1 MGLIARG
8 LEARGLPT
16 LSMSV
21 LWEASENVKP
31 PRTCFLD
38 FPLGCPSG
46 KPRQSNQQRDILR
59 AALESS
65 PFFDPEHW
73 QMKTLPFQWAEDGNR
88 PWEEE
93 VYDLYR
99 EGGIRTVLA
108 HQAAHRTQGES
119 LAGREREF
127 VIRCNC

>member
-1 MGLIARG
+1 VGLIARG

-21 LWEASENVKP
+21 LWEASESVKP

-38 FPLGCPSG
+38 FPLGCPAG
-46 KPRQSNQQRDILR
+46 KPREESQQREILR
-59 AALESS
+59 AVFAAVPLFERE
-65 PFFDPEHW
+65 PWH
-73 QMKTLPFQWAEDGNR
+73 MKTLPFQWAEDGNR
-88 PWEEE
+88 LWEAEI
-93 VYDLYR
+93 YRLYR

-108 HQAAHRTQGES
+108 HQAAHKAQGES
-119 LAGREREF
+119 LAGRERDF